1 MQQLTEPD
9 KGDIFVIY
17 ASNLTFDF
25 YLCLN
30 KHKKLVDNFNESPYA

>member
-25 YLCLN
+25 YLCL
-30 KHKKLVDNFNESPYA
+30 KQT